1 MRNKIFLLTE
11 DLSFFYQINKGL
23 NVLNIKFK
31 ILNDF
36 KKIPDIPSILITT
49 SKEKSKINDYNKEKV
64 IVFSFR
70 EEENLKEFLMK
81 ILAAIKIGYKKDYNH
96 LLFSIDPGTKHLG
109 LAVFLDDFYLISHT
123 FYNKEDLISK
133 VFEYINYFEPKQN
146 NNGNFNLTFKF
157 GRGLFQLVQ
166 ELSDEFFNRLSYK
179 KSIKIYLIDEAKS
192 SKIKLKHFSKHE
204 ISAVILA
211 FRDGIEMNS
220 NNYKHI
226 FNKIKFKQLGKE
238 DYKKELN
245 TTNNNVS
252 LKLEDIILKLIHSEM
267 SLTDSLKLIKESQ

>member
-23 NVLNIKFK
+23 NILNIKFR

-64 IVFSFR
+64 IVFSFG

-81 ILAAIKIGYKKDYNH
+81 ILAAIKVGYKKDYTH

-166 ELSDEFFNRLSYK
+166 ELSDEFFNKLSDK
-179 KSIKIYLIDEAKS
+179 KGIRIYLIDEAKS
-192 SKIKLKHFSKHE
+192 SKIKLKRFSKHE

-211 FRDGIEMNS
+211 FREGIEMNS

-238 DYKKELN
+238 DYKKELI
-245 TTNNNVS
+245 TTNNNAS
-252 LKLEDIILKLIHSEM
+252 LKLEDIILKLIHSEI
-267 SLTDSLKLIKESQ
+267 SLTDSLKLIKES